1 MGNTEM
7 DVGESL
13 KILGWRAAI
22 SHGFPIK
29 NGYENVNWEMIKKW
43 NYVN

>member
-29 NGYENVNWEMIKKW
+29 NGYENVNWEMIKK
-43 NYVN
+43 